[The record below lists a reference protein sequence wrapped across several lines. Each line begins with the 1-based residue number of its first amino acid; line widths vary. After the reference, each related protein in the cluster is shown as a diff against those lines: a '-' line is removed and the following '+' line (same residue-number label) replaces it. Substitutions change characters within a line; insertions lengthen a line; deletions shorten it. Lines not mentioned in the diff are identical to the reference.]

1 MLLRGTKPVNT
12 LALCLKDGVVCRV
25 MAEKDSDRRA
35 EMLNAIDM
43 RRGASLSRQSDTHPV
58 EQVCHQSRKC

>member
-1 MLLRGTKPVNT
+1 MLRGTKPVNT
-12 LALCLKDGVVCRV
+12 LALCLEDGVVCRV

-43 RRGASLSRQSDTHPV
+43 RRGASLSRQSDTRPV